1 MDCLSIQRS
10 LPDYLSVEEI
20 ACHIMQQ
27 SDIHLSPRS
36 TEAKLQLQENAY
48 GYHEIGCWV
57 AVILNPLFILTDYFN
72 MHAHWQN
79 LLVIRLV
86 SSALILG
93 AILLRKKLKLNAS
106 VLISI
111 PLVLISFQNAYVYQF
126 IDVKELLGQ
135 HLNYM
140 ALFIG
145 ASLFVLWRWI
155 YSLIVLLV
163 SGVATAWFVY
173 QNPLIGYDSFFVH
186 GGLLLLATGIFMII
200 LIQTRYRL
208 ILKTIRARLELMES
222 KRQIEKQAMIIKAI
236 NETLA
241 KKVEQ
246 RMEEL
251 KAKNKILEDYAFINS
266 HNLRAPV
273 ASIMGIVKLFSYM
286 ELDPEKA
293 QMVEYLNKA
302 TAELDEVIRGISKK
316 ISEK

>member
-1 MDCLSIQRS
+1 
-10 LPDYLSVEEI
+10 
-20 ACHIMQQ
+20 MQQ
-27 SDIHLSPRS
+27 SDIAVSPLAA
-36 TEAKLQLQENAY
+36 EAELQMKENAY

-57 AVILNPLFILTDYFN
+57 AVVLNPIFILTDYFN
-72 MHAHWQN
+72 MPAHWQN
-79 LLVIRLV
+79 LLIIRLI
-86 SSALILG
+86 SSALIL
-93 AILLRKKLKLNAS
+93 AAVLFRKKFKLNAS

-111 PLVLISFQNAYVYQF
+111 PLILISLQNAYVYQF
-126 IDVKELLGQ
+126 IEVKDLLGQ
-135 HLNYM
+135 DLNYM

-155 YSLIVLLV
+155 YSVIVLFV
-163 SGVATAWFVY
+163 STLATAWFVY
-173 QNPLIGYDSFFVH
+173 QNPLVGFDSFIVH

-208 ILKTIRARLELMES
+208 ILKTIHTRLELVES

-251 KAKNKILEDYAFINS
+251 KAKNKLLEDYAFINS